1 MFCSKC
7 GMKMKEGAKFC
18 SSCGAP
24 VAVKRNTVVPEDK
37 NVSSPL
43 SPQTGTSLQTT
54 QKSPS
59 QMGTPNALPNTGGFD
74 INTGM
79 PNFGYPNTKKRNANI
94 EIIIF
99 ILIVAIIIG
108 GGYYIY
114 NYVYREKNPSH
125 TVNESVTNNVEKPTV
140 DDKSKNTS
148 ITGDEESIN
157 RRNLNAPTQGRIIAY
172 NSPTPDGLFYY
183 YHQKITQHDLYEAYR
198 CFSPDFRQQVS
209 YDGWAPGY
217 DTTLKSYP
225 EEIEIL
231 SNDGYR
237 AVLSFR
243 LMAQDNIN
251 GEIVIQYFA
260 GQVTLYRINGLWKID
275 EISARKV

>member
-18 SSCGAP
+18 SSCGAS

-59 QMGTPNALPNTGGFD
+59 QMGTPNILTN
-74 INTGM
+74 I
-79 PNFGYPNTKKRNANI
+79 KKQN
-94 EIIIF
+94 EDTDIIIC
-99 ILIVAIIIG
+99 ILLVAIIIG
-108 GGYYIY
+108 CGYYIY
-114 NYVYREKNPSH
+114 NYVYLEKNPSY

-140 DDKSKNTS
+140 DDKSQNTS
-148 ITGDEESIN
+148 IATDEESIN
-157 RRNLNAPTQGRIIAY
+157 RGNLNAPTQGRIIAY

-209 YDGWAPGY
+209 YDGWVPGY